1 LTATLLDI
9 YQRLHDRYG
18 PQHWWPAETPLEMIV
33 GAILTQSAA
42 WVNVEKGIAN
52 LKSRGLLSVSMLR
65 EVATEELAR
74 LIYPSGYYNV
84 KARKLKAFA
93 AWLGERYG
101 DDLGRLFALDLATL
115 RRELL
120 SVYGVGEETA
130 DSIVLYAAHKPIFVV
145 DAYTRRIIT
154 RLGLAPT
161 HDSYEAFQEAF
172 MDHLPHEEAMFNE
185 YHALLVCHGK
195 TVCRKSPVCRDCCL
209 ASLCP
214 FPGPQN
220 EKGDACRRGQAR
232 VLPGKGS

>member
-1 LTATLLDI
+1 MGSQALTSTLPEV
-9 YQRLHDRYG
+9 YRRLHDCYG
-18 PQHWWPAETPLEMIV
+18 PQHWWPAETRLEMIV

-52 LKSRGLLSVSMLR
+52 LRSRGLLSTVMLR
-65 EVATEELAR
+65 QMATEELAR

-93 AWLGERYG
+93 CWLGERHG
-101 DDLGRLFALDLATL
+101 DDLDRLFALDLATL

-130 DSIVLYAAHKPIFVV
+130 DSIALYAAHKPVFVI
-145 DAYTRRIIT
+145 DAYTRRIIA
-154 RLGLAPT
+154 RLGLAPARS
-161 HDSYEAFQEAF
+161 SYQASQSLF

-195 TVCRKSPVCRDCCL
+195 TVCRKAPVCGECCL
-209 ASLCP
+209 ASICP
-214 FPGPQN
+214 FPGLQSV
-220 EKGDACRRGQAR
+220 RT
-232 VLPGKGS
+232 